1 MIIIII
7 IIITII
13 CDFFMEKFHK
23 HHQILL
29 HYNISAVID
38 QEITKH
44 WVVRIYIESM
54 QLCRIT
60 HDS

>member
-1 MIIIII
+1 MIIII

-29 HYNISAVID
+29 LYNISAVID

-44 WVVRIYIESM
+44 WIVRIYIESM

>member
-1 MIIIII
+1 
-7 IIITII
+7 
-13 CDFFMEKFHK
+13 MEKFHK
-23 HHQILL
+23 NHQILPL
-29 HYNISAVID
+29 YNISAVID

-44 WVVRIYIESM
+44 WIVRIYIESM